1 MSNQLAS
8 EKVVVSAPFSFA
20 GSAQRIWKIT
30 KADNLILKLILVPL
44 AITLIIAAWMFVACW
59 YFVMYVLFGILFIPY
74 RLLRRS
80 SRKNKRDKL
89 RHREVLDAIE
99 QRKQLWIQA
108 TKQVWCDFDFSVRKI
123 EVVDKPIAIF
133 AYRTSFWLYVYFHG
147 DCRTTR
153 QIRGITWVAQPLF

>member
-8 EKVVVSAPFSFA
+8 EKVIVSAPFSFI

-30 KADNLILKLILVPL
+30 KVDNPVAKILLIALALGLI
-44 AITLIIAAWMFVACW
+44 ACAWVFVAFW
-59 YFVMYVLFGILFIPY
+59 YFIMYVLFGILFIPY

-99 QRKQLWIQA
+99 QQRHL
-108 TKQVWCDFDFSVRKI
+108 R
-123 EVVDKPIAIF
+123 
-133 AYRTSFWLYVYFHG
+133 
-147 DCRTTR
+147 
-153 QIRGITWVAQPLF
+153 

>member
-8 EKVVVSAPFSFA
+8 EKVIVSAPLSFI

-30 KADNLILKLILVPL
+30 KVDNLIAKVLLIAL
-44 AITLIIAAWMFVACW
+44 ALGLIAYAWVFVAFW
-59 YFVMYVLFGILFIPY
+59 YFIMYVLFGILFIPY

-99 QRKQLWIQA
+99 QQRHL
-108 TKQVWCDFDFSVRKI
+108 R
-123 EVVDKPIAIF
+123 
-133 AYRTSFWLYVYFHG
+133 
-147 DCRTTR
+147 
-153 QIRGITWVAQPLF
+153 

>member
-8 EKVVVSAPFSFA
+8 EKVVVSAPLSFA
-20 GSAQRIWKIT
+20 GSAQRIWRIT
-30 KADNLILKLILVPL
+30 KVDNLMLKLFFVLL
-44 AITLIIAAWMFVACW
+44 ATIFIIGAWIFVACW

-99 QRKQLWIQA
+99 QRRQL
-108 TKQVWCDFDFSVRKI
+108 
-123 EVVDKPIAIF
+123 
-133 AYRTSFWLYVYFHG
+133 
-147 DCRTTR
+147 
-153 QIRGITWVAQPLF
+153 